1 MKLASIIILNYNGKK
16 FMKDCLSS
24 VYKQTYRKFEVIVV
38 DNSPGDGSANFIRK
52 NFRKVKI
59 IQPKKNLGFA
69 EGNNFGVK
77 NSKGE
82 YIVLLNQD
90 TAVDKNW
97 LKELI
102 TILENKN
109 VVACQS
115 KVLFFNQKNKINV
128 TGIDTNFLG
137 FGWCG
142 NFGIIDKG
150 QFKDNEITFPSGVSV
165 IFKKNVFIDVKGFD
179 KDYFTYQEDSDLGW
193 RIRLKG
199 YKTILASKSLV
210 YHKYSFSRNIGKFY
224 YLERNRIITL
234 LKNYS
239 VKTLLLILPAFLLT
253 EIGVIFYSLKNGWFN
268 LKLKGYWWILKNI
281 KKIYKKRRFIQK
293 TRKIND
299 KEIIKYFTDEIKFK
313 EVEGSPLL
321 DSILNPILSI
331 YWRVIKSFI

>member
-150 QFKDNEITFPSGVSV
+150 QFKDNEIRFK
-165 IFKKNVFIDVKGFD
+165 IFETIRDKGINCKLDKNKLMFYPKPIDNTKV
-179 KDYFTYQEDSDLGW
+179 DYM
-193 RIRLKG
+193 K
-199 YKTILASKSLV
+199 
-210 YHKYSFSRNIGKFY
+210 
-224 YLERNRIITL
+224 
-234 LKNYS
+234 
-239 VKTLLLILPAFLLT
+239 
-253 EIGVIFYSLKNGWFN
+253 
-268 LKLKGYWWILKNI
+268 
-281 KKIYKKRRFIQK
+281 
-293 TRKIND
+293 
-299 KEIIKYFTDEIKFK
+299 
-313 EVEGSPLL
+313 
-321 DSILNPILSI
+321 
-331 YWRVIKSFI
+331 